1 MGKIWDLDFQ
11 ELRRKL
17 LASQSNDIKFKDS
30 SSDWMQLAVDS
41 KYSYQFDWLGVPIIQ
56 MPEDLI
62 LFQEIVYK
70 TQPDLIIETGVARG
84 GSIIFWASIQRLCG
98 ITGKVLG
105 VDIDIRQHARNAII
119 DSNFR
124 DEIYLLEG
132 SSVEEQI
139 VNQVKNYVSQHKKVM
154 VVLDSNH
161 THEHVLSELEI
172 YSNFVTKDC
181 FMLVLDTVIDDLNI
195 DPDRPWGPGSS
206 PKSAVKEYML
216 KNPGDFTQEQS
227 YENRALLSVAPYG
240 YWRKN

>member
-11 ELRRKL
+11 QKRKKL
-17 LASQSNDIKFKDS
+17 LESQSNNIKFKGS

-84 GSIIFWASIQRLCG
+84 GSVIFWASIQKLCG

-105 VDIDIRQHARNAII
+105 VDIDIRQHARNAIS
-119 DSNFR
+119 DSNFK
-124 DEIYLLEG
+124 DEIYLIEG
-132 SSVEEQI
+132 SSVQEQI
-139 VNQVKNYVSQHKKVM
+139 VNQVKNYVSQHQKVM

-195 DPDRPWGPGSS
+195 DPDRS
-206 PKSAVKEYML
+206 
-216 KNPGDFTQEQS
+216 
-227 YENRALLSVAPYG
+227 
-240 YWRKN
+240 